1 MKYVTLGLF
10 MLSAFSLTSS
20 AQGLKLPSLSPTA
33 KISQQFSVSEIEIE
47 YSRPSARG
55 RKVFGELVPFGQVW
69 RTGANASTKLT
80 VGEDFNIGGTE
91 VKAGKYSFYTI
102 PGANEWTVIL
112 NSDLGNWGAMG
123 YSTDKDVARFTVK
136 PSSISNK
143 VETFTIEVADITFN
157 TCNIVLKWENTK
169 VVVPVKVNNADRIA
183 KDIVKNVET
192 PSIPYY
198 QAASYYYET
207 NQNLDKAYEYVN
219 KALEARKDAYWMYH
233 LKAKIAAKL
242 GKKDDA
248 IAAANKAMEV
258 SKGGPG
264 EDEQKRANEKIIK
277 EMSAKK

>member
-1 MKYVTLGLF
+1 MKYVTLGLL

-219 KALEARKDAYWMYH
+219 KALETRTDAYWMYH

>member
-1 MKYVTLGLF
+1 MKYITLALLMITGLSTMSF
-10 MLSAFSLTSS
+10 
-20 AQGLKLPSLSPTA
+20 AQGLKLPALSPTA

-55 RKVFGELVPFGQVW
+55 RKVFGDLVPYGEVW

-80 VGEDFNIGGTE
+80 VGEDFNIGGVD

-102 PGANEWTVIL
+102 PGAAEWTIIL

-123 YSTDKDVARFTVK
+123 YSTDKDVARFKVK
-136 PSSISNK
+136 PSVINNMT
-143 VETFTIEVADITFN
+143 ETFTIEVGDITFN
-157 TCNIVLKWENTK
+157 TCNIVMKWENTK

-183 KDIVKNVET
+183 KDIVKNVEN

-207 NQNLDKAYEYVN
+207 NQNLDKAFEYVS
-219 KALEARKDAYWMYH
+219 KALESRTDAYWMWH
-233 LKAKIAAKL
+233 LKAKIASKL

-258 SKGGPG
+258 SKGGPS
-264 EDEQKRANEKIIK
+264 EAEQKRANEAIIK
-277 EMSAKK
+277 KMSAKK